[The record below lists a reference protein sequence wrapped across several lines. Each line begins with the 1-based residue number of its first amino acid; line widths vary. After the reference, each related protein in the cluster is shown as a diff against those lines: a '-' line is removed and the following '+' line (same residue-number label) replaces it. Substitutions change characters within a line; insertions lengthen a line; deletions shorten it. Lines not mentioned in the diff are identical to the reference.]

1 MPITTKLGEQD
12 ITDAVM
18 YVLLETNRSINT
30 STVKTRVRELLEPT
44 GTNLTPLLHRNDEAI
59 DQIIRN
65 IVSHRDNSSNIINL
79 NYINYNNG
87 FWSITETGKQ
97 YLHQRM
103 KHRFTVELS

>member
-1 MPITTKLGEQD
+1 MSITTKLGEQD

-18 YVLLETNRSINT
+18 YILLEANRELTT
-30 STVKTRVRELLEPT
+30 STVKAKVRELLEPA
-44 GTNLTPLLHRNDEAI
+44 GKNLTPLLHRNDEVI

-79 NYINYNNG
+79 NYINYKNG

-97 YLHQRM
+97 HLHKHM
-103 KHRFTVELS
+103 KDRFTVELS